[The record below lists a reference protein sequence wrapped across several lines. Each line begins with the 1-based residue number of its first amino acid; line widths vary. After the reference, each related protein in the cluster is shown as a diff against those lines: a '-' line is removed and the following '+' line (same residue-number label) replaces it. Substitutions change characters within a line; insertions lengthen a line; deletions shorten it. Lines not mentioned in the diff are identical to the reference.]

1 LTKVTCGDETKGFF
15 WDAPWADGISPKIIA
30 PCIYDV
36 SEKKNWSI
44 RNTTTDNAWVTQ
56 IDTSNGLSLHHLQ
69 EFMNIWAFTSQ
80 LHLVDDTLHSII

>member
-1 LTKVTCGDETKGFF
+1 MKLKVSFGMHLGLMGL
-15 WDAPWADGISPKIIA
+15 AQIIA

-36 SEKKNWSI
+36 CEKKNWSI
-44 RNTTTDNAWVTQ
+44 RNATTDNAWVTQ

-80 LHLVDDTLHSII
+80 LHLVDDTLNSII